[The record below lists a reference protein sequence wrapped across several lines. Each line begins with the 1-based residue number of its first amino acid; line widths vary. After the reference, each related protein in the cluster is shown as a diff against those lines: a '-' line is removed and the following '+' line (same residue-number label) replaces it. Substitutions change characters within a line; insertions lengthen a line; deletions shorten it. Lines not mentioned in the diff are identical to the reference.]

1 MTEQG
6 KARRVFGKTEPDLQ
20 TVVSL
25 AAVCAYT
32 GLNL

>member
-1 MTEQG
+1 MIEQG
-6 KARRVFGKTEPDLQ
+6 NARRVFGKSWPDPQ